1 MTTNVPVIDADT
13 HIDETEATWE
23 YMVGEEASL
32 RPYYAQSENR
42 DPATSTGGHYW
53 MVDGKRQRRRVRS
66 DEATRTTRDSRE
78 LLDVDVRL
86 RHMDELG
93 VDVHVIYPTLF
104 ITEFTDKPE
113 VEFALRR
120 SYNQWLGDRTGQS
133 REARERLRWVM
144 LPPVQSMDK
153 VIDEMRRAKENGAC
167 GILKKG
173 DREAGYWPAEEYFF
187 PMYEEAERLDM
198 AVCFHTGGGVPDF
211 TPARRFPHVNFM
223 QTKAPIQNA
232 FLSLIA
238 FSVPAL
244 FPKLRFAF
252 VENGASWVPHI
263 VYTLKRNK
271 ERLTA
276 AGGGIQ
282 GPDYALGA
290 NLLQEN
296 NFYVTCQVDEDLP
309 YILRYAG
316 EDNLMVGSDYSH
328 SDPSQEGRFPDII
341 QGWADRG
348 EIGGTAARKILYDNP
363 KACYGM

>member
-23 YMVGEEASL
+23 YMVGDEEAL

-42 DPATSTGGHYW
+42 NAATSTGGHYW
-53 MVDGKRQRRRVRS
+53 MIDGKRQRRRVRS
-66 DEATRTTRDSRE
+66 DEATRTTRESRE

-93 VDVHVIYPTLF
+93 VAVHVVYPTVFL
-104 ITEFTDKPE
+104 TEFTDKPE
-113 VEFALRR
+113 VEFSLRR
-120 SYNQWLGDRTGQS
+120 SYNQWLGERIGVS
-133 REARERLRWVM
+133 KESRERLRWVM

-153 VIDEMRRAKENGAC
+153 VIDEMRRAKEKGAC
-167 GILKKG
+167 GVLKKG

-198 AVCFHTGGGVPDF
+198 AVCFHTGGGAPDF
-211 TPARRFPHVNFM
+211 TPARRFAHVNFM

-238 FSVPAL
+238 FSIPAQ
-244 FPKLRFAF
+244 FPKLRFSF

-328 SDPSQEGRFPDII
+328 SDPSQEGSFPDLI

-348 EIGGTAARKILYDNP
+348 EIGGAAARKILYDNP
-363 KACYGM
+363 KVCYGL